1 MASMNICARRPAP
14 RRSDT
19 NTRQAWVKPNDA
31 WYSATPSSAPTI
43 HNAPWRQLT
52 VWFRYRAPAST
63 SSSAIQSGLRLIW
76 IGGSA
81 EGRGRVEVLALMR
94 ESREFDKGKANG
106 RVAAPV
112 VVDKV

>member
-1 MASMNICARRPAP
+1 MNICARNPAP

-43 HNAPWRQLT
+43 HSAPWRQLT
-52 VWFRYRAPAST
+52 VWFRYRAPASS

-81 EGRGRVEVLALMR
+81 EGRGRVEALVLMV
-94 ESREFDKGKANG
+94 ESGGSVR
-106 RVAAPV
+106 
-112 VVDKV
+112 